1 MIRQRY
7 FPVRIGDQVIR
18 DYRVTLVRSMAVAQA
33 MVKLRE
39 IVPQVRWLA
48 DWWRALLYVI
58 FEIN

>member
-18 DYRVTLVRSMAVAQA
+18 HYRVTLVRPMAVAQA